1 MNSIK
6 NIVYEKA
13 LNNTLKRE
21 SIIAPTKPTNI
32 TNEKLCKTKS
42 IIINEIKFSKLF
54 NKSTEKCL
62 KQAKCQS
69 SLLKKTIT
77 SSSKDIINDFTT
89 SKKQR

>member
-1 MNSIK
+1 MNNVK

-13 LNNTLKRE
+13 LNNALKRE
-21 SIIAPTKPTNI
+21 SIITPTKSTNI
-32 TNEKLCKTKS
+32 TNEKLYKIKS
-42 IIINEIKFSKLF
+42 IIINEIKFSKLS

-62 KQAKCQS
+62 KQGRCQS